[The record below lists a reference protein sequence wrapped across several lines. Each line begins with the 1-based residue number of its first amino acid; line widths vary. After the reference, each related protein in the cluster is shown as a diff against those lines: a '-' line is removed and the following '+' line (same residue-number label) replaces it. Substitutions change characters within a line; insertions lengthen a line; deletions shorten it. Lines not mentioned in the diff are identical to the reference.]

1 MSRRTWYRWAAAL
14 LLIPLLAACAAPPP
28 TPTGQAKPS
37 GEGGQRPVGVPV
49 SVRPVGRGNLA
60 ATFTYSGS
68 IQSRAS
74 VNVLPRATGRIER
87 LYVDVGSPVKAGDV
101 IAELD
106 RTQLD
111 AQVRQA
117 EGALQN
123 AQARLDL
130 LLAGA
135 RPEDVEAARAALQAA
150 EARLAQMLQGG
161 RSEDVAAA
169 EANLQA
175 AQARLNQLLEGP
187 TEAEVAAARAAVD
200 SAKANLQS
208 SQQRLQ
214 QLLAGGSPEE
224 QRQADAAVEQALA
237 RREALRNPPADQ
249 LAAARTALDQA
260 EATRAAAQARLDQ
273 LLAGGA
279 IADQVAA
286 QAAVDS
292 ARSSLQAAEE
302 RLAALLSGGTPA
314 DREAAQAAYDQA
326 LAQYRGARE
335 RYLALQQQANAS
347 DPANSGQQLTDLR
360 QQVAQAQQNVQIKCG
375 TTTSPSSSTLAP
387 AALSPD
393 CIAAQAALDRANQQL
408 QNLQASVNRLTPRVS
423 AADLA
428 SARAAV
434 EQADAQ
440 LKAAQARIDQLNNP
454 TPDAVQAARTAVD
467 TARANLDAALARQEQ
482 LRNPSP
488 DTLASAQSAV
498 ESAEAA
504 VRSARA
510 RLELLQAGGSPED
523 IRAADAAVEQ
533 AQARRDQLRNPSAAD
548 IANARAAVDTAAAN
562 LSSAESRLADVL
574 AGPKAAD
581 LQAAVSAVDQA
592 QQTLI
597 LRRFPNTPQ
606 EIQQQQEAVAQARAN
621 LALRS
626 QPNRP
631 EDIAQAR
638 ASVEQA
644 RAALDLARAQ
654 AAEAVIY
661 APFAGVVSAKL
672 LSEGALAS
680 PTTPVVTL
688 VTNEVEVVVNIEEA
702 RIGQV
707 HEGSPAVLTV
717 SAYPGEE
724 FPAVVAMVSPT
735 ADPRSRTFQAK
746 VVPQNPEGKLKEGMF
761 AQVRI
766 TGEERQNVLVVPNN
780 AIVQRAGRSV
790 AFVAVDG
797 RAQLREL
804 QLGITDGRQT
814 EVLSGLQ
821 DGDQLIVAGQ
831 ETLNDGD
838 QIRITQ
844 GAPAS

>member
-1 MSRRTWYRWAAAL
+1 MSLRTWYRWGAAL
-14 LLIPLLAACAAPPP
+14 LVVPLLAACAGPQP
-28 TPTGQAKPS
+28 TPTAQGKPGGQA
-37 GEGGQRPVGVPV
+37 PVGVPV
-49 SVRPVGRGNLA
+49 SVRPVERGNVA

-68 IQSRAS
+68 IQARAS

-87 LYVDVGSPVKAGDV
+87 LYVDIGSRVRAGDV
-101 IAELD
+101 IAVLD
-106 RTQLD
+106 RTQLE

-135 RPEDVEAARAALQAA
+135 RPEDVAAARAALQAA

-161 RSEDVAAA
+161 RTEDVAAA
-169 EANLQA
+169 QANLEA

-187 TEAEVAAARAAVD
+187 TEAEVAAARAAVE
-200 SAKANLQS
+200 SAKASLQS
-208 SQQRLQ
+208 SRQRLD

-224 QRQADAAVEQALA
+224 QRQAEAAVEQALA
-237 RREALRNPPADQ
+237 RRDALRNPPADQ
-249 LAAARTALDQA
+249 LAAARSALDQA

-273 LLAGGA
+273 LLAGGS
-279 IADQVAA
+279 IADQVTA

-302 RLAALLSGGTPA
+302 RLAALLTGGTPA
-314 DREAAQAAYDQA
+314 DRQAAQAAYDQA

-335 RYLALQQQANAS
+335 RYISLQQQANAS
-347 DPANSGQQLTDLR
+347 DPANSVQQLTDLR

-375 TTTSPSSSTLAP
+375 ATTAGTTGGTPL

-393 CIAAQAALDRANQQL
+393 CIAAQVALDRANQQYQSAL
-408 QNLQASVNRLTPRVS
+408 ASSNRIAPRVS
-423 AADLA
+423 PADLA
-428 SARAAV
+428 AARVAV

-467 TARANLDAALARQEQ
+467 TARANLDAALARQEL
-482 LRNPSP
+482 LRNPAP
-488 DTLASAQSAV
+488 DTLASARSAV
-498 ESAEAA
+498 EQAEAA

-510 RLELLQAGGSPED
+510 RLELLLAGGSPED

-533 AQARRDQLRNPSAAD
+533 ALARRDQLRNPSAAD
-548 IANARAAVDTAAAN
+548 VANARAAVDTATAN
-562 LSSAESRLADVL
+562 LASAESRLADVL
-574 AGPKAAD
+574 AGAKAAD
-581 LQAAVSAVDQA
+581 LQAAISTVDQA
-592 QQTLI
+592 QQTLL

-606 EIQQQQEAVAQARAN
+606 EIQQQQEAVNQARAN
-621 LALRS
+621 LALRA

-638 ASVEQA
+638 ATVEQA
-644 RAALDLARAQ
+644 RGALDLARAQ
-654 AAEAVIY
+654 LAEAYIY
-661 APFAGVVSAKL
+661 APFDGVVSAKL

-688 VTNEVEVVVNIEEA
+688 VTDDVEVVVNIEEA

-707 HEGSPAVLTV
+707 PQGRPAVLTV
-717 SAYPGEE
+717 AAYPGEE
-724 FPAVVAMVSPT
+724 FPAVVAVVSPT

-746 VVPQNPEGKLKEGMF
+746 IVPQNPQGKLKEGMF

-766 TGEERQNVLVVPNN
+766 TGDTRQNVVVIPNN
-780 AIVQRAGRSV
+780 AIVQRAGRNV

-804 QLGITDGRQT
+804 QLGVTDGRQT
-814 EVLSGLQ
+814 EVIRGLEA
-821 DGDQLIVAGQ
+821 GEPLIVAGQ

-838 QIRITQ
+838 PIRIT
-844 GAPAS
+844 GGG